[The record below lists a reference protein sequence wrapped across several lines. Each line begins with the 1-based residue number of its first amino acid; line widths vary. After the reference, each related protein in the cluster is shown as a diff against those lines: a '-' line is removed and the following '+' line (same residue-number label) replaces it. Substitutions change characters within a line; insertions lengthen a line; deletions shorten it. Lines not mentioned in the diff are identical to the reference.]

1 MRRVGEFYR
10 ERLILKVFIGCSV
23 SLRFSAKILDV
34 CRKLKCISAMKK
46 KTIFFPT
53 KTFHFSPK
61 LLKCHTFKE
70 NITLWSQIRFE
81 VGLC

>member
-10 ERLILKVFIGCSV
+10 EKLILKVFIGCSV

-46 KTIFFPT
+46 KTIFFSHKDIP
-53 KTFHFSPK
+53 